1 VNSAIAG
8 RITMDRRD
16 IYVAPEDYREIIK
29 WARLRNSKLAE
40 IIENKIDI
48 ITHGLTNKAYY
59 RIRKDD
65 INENDAIDLLHMFFD
80 NEQYSNKEEDCI
92 YFGHLAEVSRPV
104 AEGPLI

>member
-1 VNSAIAG
+1 
-8 RITMDRRD
+8 MDRRD
-16 IYVAPEDYREIIK
+16 RYLVSEDYREIIK

-40 IIENKIDI
+40 LIENKFDI

-65 INENDAIDLLHMFFD
+65 INEDDAIDLLHMFFD
-80 NEQYSNKEEDCI
+80 NEQYSDEDCI
-92 YFGHLAEVSRPV
+92 YFGHLAEVWRPV